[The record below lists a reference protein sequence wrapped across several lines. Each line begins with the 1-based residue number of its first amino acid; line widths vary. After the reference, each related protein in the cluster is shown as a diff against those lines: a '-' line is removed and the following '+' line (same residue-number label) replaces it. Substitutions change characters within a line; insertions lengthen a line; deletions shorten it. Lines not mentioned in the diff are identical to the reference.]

1 MSKDFEALTLEDSH
15 WKKIAR
21 WFQIDVRVQDQKL
34 VLKPSQLYTMF
45 VSQGLISTVRCLSF
59 VKCEEELSLEKFFL
73 PPLYRVVNQLK
84 RKREASSKAQTPFER
99 KSQNVESST
108 SGSSIAHNI
117 LSKTRFNGHITK
129 SSAAIL
135 TSKPYF
141 IQPTAS
147 IDLTNITDKGEN
159 VVQHKYSDF
168 SEA

>member
-1 MSKDFEALTLEDSH
+1 MSEDFEALTLEDSH
-15 WKKIAR
+15 WKKITR
-21 WFQIDVRVQDQKL
+21 WFQIGVRLQDQKL

-45 VSQGLISTVRCLSF
+45 VSQGLISTVPCLSF
-59 VKCEEELSLEKFFL
+59 VKCEEELSLEKKFFL

-117 LSKTRFNGHITK
+117 LSKTRFNGHITR

-135 TSKPYF
+135 MSKPYF
-141 IQPTAS
+141 I
-147 IDLTNITDKGEN
+147 
-159 VVQHKYSDF
+159 
-168 SEA
+168 